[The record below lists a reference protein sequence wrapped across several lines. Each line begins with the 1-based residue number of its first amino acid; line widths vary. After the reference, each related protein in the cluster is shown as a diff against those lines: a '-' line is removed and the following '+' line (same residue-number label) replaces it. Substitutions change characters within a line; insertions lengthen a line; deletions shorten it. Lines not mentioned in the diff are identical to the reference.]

1 MIRATTP
8 THALRFDPGVL
19 DEAVQIVVSY
29 KQDQLKRDIVWA
41 GYDTK
46 VIQVDT
52 DNDQILVGWT
62 QEKTAEFRAD
72 RNVEVQVRIFNRD
85 SEVGA
90 TQIIP
95 QNVFRVL
102 NDQLM
107 GGEFES
113 TEDYEWIYDE
123 PNLSPAELNKYY
135 DVISEFYGD
144 LIKLYLKLGLE
155 TPEGEDAVT
164 WDFKLAD
171 VEVEAIAEKLGLEY
185 EPGWDVEVPSG
196 EAATL
201 RRKLNITGIEV

>member
-102 NDQLM
+102 NDQIM

-113 TEDYEWIYDE
+113 TEDYEWIYHE
-123 PNLSPAELNKYY
+123 PELPPAELNKYY

-144 LIKLYLKLGLE
+144 VIKLYLKLGLE
-155 TPEGEDAVT
+155 MPVGEDAVT
-164 WDFKLAD
+164 WDYNLEPAEYED
-171 VEVEAIAEKLGLEY
+171 IATKLGLDIES
-185 EPGWDVEVPSG
+185 GWDVMVSSS
-196 EAATL
+196 EAATI